1 MIGAVDLRE
10 RLELSFAEMQEPGAA
25 EICDLLW
32 ETMRPGL
39 DPGPSIRLELLKKE
53 VYRLHL
59 GRQSL
64 VLKRLK
70 PATAQTDRLVVERWL
85 PAFGFG
91 DRCPRLLGSAAL
103 RDGRWIW
110 HLHEDLGEET
120 LAVDRQPEHLAAAVD
135 FIAELHTRSEGHPL
149 LPEVRWRARDQGA
162 HFFTANLHDAI
173 TTLEAL
179 TTTPRGAPP
188 TFTGARERLLE
199 QLERLCEDAPRRVRA
214 MQEAGPETLLHGDL
228 WPQNVFVCA
237 AEGVPRA
244 RLIDWDHVGVGHF
257 SFDLSTFLYRSAAE
271 ERLWLLDRYRA
282 AAERAGRRLPA
293 TEELNLLFHTA
304 ESARFAHSILFD
316 ALAVIN
322 DGAGWAIERLM
333 DYARWL
339 ETLRPPLEE

>member
-1 MIGAVDLRE
+1 MIGVVDLRE
-10 RLELSFAEMQEPGAA
+10 RLELSFEEMQEPGAA

-32 ETMRPGL
+32 ETMRPRL
-39 DPGPSIRLELLKKE
+39 DPEPSIRLELLKKE

-85 PAFGFG
+85 PALGFG

-120 LAVDRQPEHLAAAVD
+120 LAVDRQPKHLAAAVD

-188 TFTGARERLLE
+188 TFTGARERLLG

-237 AEGVPRA
+237 ADGVPRA
-244 RLIDWDHVGVGHF
+244 RLIDWDHVGVGLF

-282 AAERAGRRLPA
+282 AAERAGRRLPG

-316 ALAVIN
+316 AMAVLN

-339 ETLRPPLEE
+339 ETLRPPLAE